1 MSSIIQNQQDNKKV
15 CEAIDCN
22 EPAANEIKVKVKN
35 NTSITF
41 QVCHTCKHKFFDDK
55 GSI

>member
-41 QVCHTCKHKFFDDK
+41 QVCHTCKQKFF
-55 GSI
+55 